1 MDVDLIFRIA
11 AVGILVAVLGQL
23 LTRSGREEQALM
35 TTLAGL
41 IVVLMLIVQEISQA
55 VYDDEKRVRVLNGLI
70 AACGLVLLVLVLSMT
85 LKKDVPAIAFL
96 LTLTAGVLILLRAF
110 DLVGGTMQRFSGL
123 LAQGGIT
130 QSLYLPVLKTV
141 GVAVVVRIMSALC
154 RDSGQSALA
163 AKLEIVGAVL
173 ALSMCLPLLEQ
184 VLELVADWTI

>member
-1 MDVDLIFRIA
+1 MN
-11 AVGILVAVLGQL
+11 
-23 LTRSGREEQALM
+23 S
-35 TTLAGL
+35 
-41 IVVLMLIVQEISQA
+41 
-55 VYDDEKRVRVLNGLI
+55 LI

-85 LKKDVPAIAFL
+85 LKKDAPAIAFL

-110 DLVGGTMQRFSGL
+110 ALVGGMMQRFSGL
-123 LAQGGIT
+123 LTQGGIT

-163 AKLEIVGAVL
+163 AKLEIMGAIL

>member
-1 MDVDLIFRIA
+1 M
-11 AVGILVAVLGQL
+11 
-23 LTRSGREEQALM
+23 
-35 TTLAGL
+35 
-41 IVVLMLIVQEISQA
+41 
-55 VYDDEKRVRVLNGLI
+55 NGLI

-141 GVAVVVRIMSALC
+141 GVAVVVRIISALC